1 MKIFRLCMIV
11 VLLLGFNDGCS
22 RFPIKR
28 VVFWSD
34 PTEIIVSINGQVAI
48 RFMDYSEPNE
58 NRDAYIH
65 IDKDG
70 FIKFLQTYSVIGGDE
85 NPKKSGRIHITPDM
99 AHTEGWK
106 YISAAAAQRENMWFA
121 SNPDDFYFHSLKS
134 KQQPVV
140 TELKY
145 DLNGEC
151 YEIHLSTFCAMSPRE
166 FRKP

>member
-1 MKIFRLCMIV
+1 MKAFSQYIIIFIIV
-11 VLLLGFNDGCS
+11 FGGSCS

-28 VVFWSD
+28 VVYWSD
-34 PTEIIVSINGQVAI
+34 PTEIVVSTNGEVAI
-48 RFMDYSEPNE
+48 RFLDYSEPGKKQ
-58 NRDAYIH
+58 DAYMH
-65 IDKDG
+65 IERDD
-70 FIKFLQTYSVIGGDE
+70 FIKFLETHSASRVDE
-85 NPKKSGRIHITPDM
+85 NWKERNYIHITPDM

-106 YISAAAAQRENMWFA
+106 YISTAAAQRDNMWFA

-151 YEIHLSTFCAMSPRE
+151 HEIRLSTFCAMSPRE
-166 FRKP
+166 FRNR